1 MEDSRTISVDVN
13 KAYTHRYPNNLPV
26 DMVGLLLC
34 NDDDF
39 DFLFYI
45 GRTGKTSD
53 YLPEVFPDFTARDEW
68 DRIMESYQT
77 PNTTVEEYYHT
88 IVWSDYELVMNYN
101 FEKDN

>member
-1 MEDSRTISVDVN
+1 
-13 KAYTHRYPNNLPV
+13 
-26 DMVGLLLC
+26 MVGLLLC

-88 IVWSDYELVMNYN
+88 IVWSDDKLVMNYT
-101 FEKDN
+101 FDKDNYLTGIQTQRGFTVMKTTYTVVGNEFC